1 MDKEPLDK
9 AKAPGADQKMMKPMT
24 EMERL
29 GLDPLLTQSVKKIE
43 AMEAASWAH
52 QLKAIDALKLD
63 PTMTSSFRAMEALK
77 ADTGLLQQI
86 KSLQAPFD
94 NGIGQ
99 QIKSLQAS
107 FDNGIGQQIKSL
119 QASFDNRIGQQIK
132 SLQASFDSG
141 IGQQIKALQA
151 SFDNGLGQQIRAIQD
166 TLDTGWAKHHK
177 AIEAALNP
185 NWARQLRAID
195 AFRLEPSFL
204 ASAKA
209 FESAYADLH
218 ANKWLQDLQ
227 TDKFTDLLRTWKA
240 ANPIT
245 ELGEVVEAMRSNGLV
260 ESATRLIGT
269 NPPAP
274 VSMTVGDIADVQAVV
289 DRAID
294 RAAQQAEA
302 RMAPFVQTI
311 VDEIQSMKDSRLK
324 AFVVLF
330 IVPVL
335 ISAIY
340 MILNP
345 VADFYVKRA
354 LEEHSRTASPREV
367 KQNIRK
373 KAVIYAADR
382 EQLHS
387 FRFVLKEKLEV
398 HAHPSS
404 KSLAVGNL
412 SLGQVVMLL
421 ERQRAWSSVA
431 WIADDE
437 SPAVH
442 GWVYSRYVSKIV

>member
-1 MDKEPLDK
+1 MEKGPLDK
-9 AKAPGADQKMMKPMT
+9 AKGPGANPKTMGPMP

-29 GLDPLLTQSVKKIE
+29 GLDPSIMQSVKGID
-43 AMEAASWAH
+43 AMQTASWAQ
-52 QLKAIDALKLD
+52 QLKVIDALKLE
-63 PTMTSSFRAMEALK
+63 PSMTSSFKAMEALK

-86 KSLQAPFD
+86 KSLQA
-94 NGIGQ
+94 
-99 QIKSLQAS
+99 S
-107 FDNGIGQQIKSL
+107 FDNGLGQQI
-119 QASFDNRIGQQIK
+119 R
-132 SLQASFDSG
+132 
-141 IGQQIKALQA
+141 ALQA
-151 SFDNGLGQQIRAIQD
+151 SFDNGLGQQIRALQASFDNGLGQQIRTLQASFDTGREQQIRAIQD
-166 TLDTGWAKHHK
+166 TLVTGWAKHHK
-177 AIEAALNP
+177 AFEAALNP
-185 NWARQLRAID
+185 AWARQLSAID
-195 AFRLEPSFL
+195 AFRLEPSFV

-209 FESAYADLH
+209 FESAYADMH
-218 ANKWLQDLQ
+218 VNKWLQDLQ

-245 ELGEVVEAMRSNGLV
+245 ELSEVVEAMRSNGLV
-260 ESATRLIGT
+260 ESATRLIAT

-274 VSMTVGDIADVQAVV
+274 VSMTAGDIADVQAIV

-302 RMAPFVQTI
+302 RMAPFVKTI

-345 VADFYVKRA
+345 VADFYIKRA

-367 KQNIRK
+367 KQNVRK

-382 EQLHS
+382 EQLQS
-387 FRFVLKEKLEV
+387 FRFVLKEELEV
-398 HAHPSS
+398 HTHPSS
-404 KSLAVGNL
+404 KSPAVRNLA
-412 SLGQVVMLL
+412 LGQVVMLL
-421 ERQRAWSSVA
+421 ERQKAWSSVA
-431 WIADDE
+431 WTADDE

>member
-1 MDKEPLDK
+1 MEKGPLDK
-9 AKAPGADQKMMKPMT
+9 AKGPGAGPMP

-29 GLDPLLTQSVKKIE
+29 GLDPSIMQSVKGID
-43 AMEAASWAH
+43 AMQTASWAQ
-52 QLKAIDALKLD
+52 QLKVIDALKLE
-63 PTMTSSFRAMEALK
+63 PSMTSSFKAMEALK

-86 KSLQAPFD
+86 KSLQA
-94 NGIGQ
+94 
-99 QIKSLQAS
+99 S
-107 FDNGIGQQIKSL
+107 FDNGLGQQI
-119 QASFDNRIGQQIK
+119 R
-132 SLQASFDSG
+132 
-141 IGQQIKALQA
+141 ALQA
-151 SFDNGLGQQIRAIQD
+151 SFDNGLGQQIRALQASFDNGLGQQIRTLQASFDTGREQQIRAIQD
-166 TLDTGWAKHHK
+166 TLVTGWAKHHK

-185 NWARQLRAID
+185 AWARQLSAID
-195 AFRLEPSFL
+195 AFRLEPSFV

-209 FESAYADLH
+209 FESAYADMH
-218 ANKWLQDLQ
+218 VNKWLQDLQ

-245 ELGEVVEAMRSNGLV
+245 ELSEVVEAMRSNGLV
-260 ESATRLIGT
+260 ESATRLIAT

-274 VSMTVGDIADVQAVV
+274 VSMTAGDIADVQAIV

-302 RMAPFVQTI
+302 RMAPFVKTI

-345 VADFYVKRA
+345 VADFYIKRA

-367 KQNIRK
+367 KQNVRK

-382 EQLHS
+382 EQLQS
-387 FRFVLKEKLEV
+387 FRFVLKEELEV
-398 HAHPSS
+398 HTHPSS
-404 KSLAVGNL
+404 KSPAVGNL
-412 SLGQVVMLL
+412 ALGQVVMLL
-421 ERQRAWSSVA
+421 ERQKAWSSVA
-431 WIADDE
+431 WTADDE